1 MKEFNLDAAL
11 NGEPVKLR
19 SGHKAII
26 LNDARNYF
34 KNTRPNEEVLIG
46 LYLILI
52 TKINFYITELGPL
65 MALG

>member
-1 MKEFNLDAAL
+1 MKEFNLEAAL

-34 KNTRPNEEVLIG
+34 KNTRSNEEV
-46 LYLILI
+46 
-52 TKINFYITELGPL
+52 
-65 MALG
+65 

>member
-1 MKEFNLDAAL
+1 MKKFNLDAAL

-34 KNTRPNEEVLIG
+34 KN
-46 LYLILI
+46 I
-52 TKINFYITELGPL
+52 TGNHFHHRRKIKY
-65 MALG
+65 